1 MGKVYEFV
9 EEIDKSISTIRG
21 VLQCSNISMNEQK
34 VQNGIK
40 YICSNGATFARILL
54 DFVNG
59 GGNIDALTPENVFG
73 KKEIK

>member
-1 MGKVYEFV
+1 MQDNIV
-9 EEIDKSISTIRG
+9 EI
-21 VLQCSNISMNEQK
+21 
-34 VQNGIK
+34 
-40 YICSNGATFARILL
+40 TFATGEIEKGRLNLPKERIKTSADILAGILL

>member
-1 MGKVYEFV
+1 MQDNTV
-9 EEIDKSISTIRG
+9 EITCATGEIEKGR
-21 VLQCSNISMNEQK
+21 LNLPKER
-34 VQNGIK
+34 IK
-40 YICSNGATFARILL
+40 TSADILVGILL

>member
-1 MGKVYEFV
+1 MKRIQDNTV
-9 EEIDKSISTIRG
+9 EI
-21 VLQCSNISMNEQK
+21 
-34 VQNGIK
+34 
-40 YICSNGATFARILL
+40 TFATGEIEKGRLDLPKERIKTSADILAGILL

>member
-1 MGKVYEFV
+1 MKRIQDNTV
-9 EEIDKSISTIRG
+9 EI
-21 VLQCSNISMNEQK
+21 
-34 VQNGIK
+34 
-40 YICSNGATFARILL
+40 TFATGEIEKGRLDLPKERIKTSADILAGVLL

>member
-1 MGKVYEFV
+1 MKRIQDNTV
-9 EEIDKSISTIRG
+9 EI
-21 VLQCSNISMNEQK
+21 
-34 VQNGIK
+34 
-40 YICSNGATFARILL
+40 TFATGESEKGRIDLPKERIKTSADILAGILL

>member
-1 MGKVYEFV
+1 MKRIQDNTV
-9 EEIDKSISTIRG
+9 EI
-21 VLQCSNISMNEQK
+21 
-34 VQNGIK
+34 
-40 YICSNGATFARILL
+40 TFATGESEKGRLDLPKERIKTSADILAGILL

>member
-1 MGKVYEFV
+1 MKRIQDNTV
-9 EEIDKSISTIRG
+9 EI
-21 VLQCSNISMNEQK
+21 
-34 VQNGIK
+34 
-40 YICSNGATFARILL
+40 TFATGEIEKGRLDLTKERIKTSADILAGILL

>member
-1 MGKVYEFV
+1 MKRIQDNTV
-9 EEIDKSISTIRG
+9 EI
-21 VLQCSNISMNEQK
+21 
-34 VQNGIK
+34 
-40 YICSNGATFARILL
+40 TFATGEIEKGRLDLPKERIKTSADILVGILL